1 VSSEPIQPRRAIERE
16 AARQRKIRLR
26 RGWLNEVVPILLTVL
41 ALQLIPTAIIDVT
54 EAVASA
60 TVWEVLDAG
69 LSVTAA
75 AVVVLLAYWA
85 WWVHWQ
91 EKR

>member
-26 RGWLNEVVPILLTVL
+26 RGWLNEVAPILLTVL